1 MKIENVFYLQSGR
14 IFVAK
19 TDDDRF
25 IEFTEMRDVKTA
37 SKEDEEVLN
46 TQDTRIIWK
55 HLDKFSNKWLMTVS
69 TQIGCTH
76 KCKFCDVALL
86 KFKRN
91 LTDSEIWWQIE
102 QIIKCTPYV
111 EYTNKAKI
119 GFARMGEPAHNFKNV
134 SSVIANLKGYNGFNW
149 LPCFNSILPLKTIEG
164 LTAEDVLTEMIN
176 IKENIYSGFLHLQ
189 LSVNSTSEDMRKY
202 LFGGASVMPLESI
215 VDIVNVAKI
224 TNRKVTLNFIVMKD
238 VPVDVSVLK
247 KMNIDSD
254 KIIVKLIPL
263 NNTDI
268 AKTTNLETF
277 ANYSNY
283 EVLQQLREDFKR
295 EGIETVVDTIARCED
310 AGLCCGQIIH
320 THYE

>member
-1 MKIENVFYLQSGR
+1 MKIDNVFYLQSGR

-19 TDDDRF
+19 TDDNHF

-37 SKEDEEVLN
+37 SKENEEVRN

-55 HLDKFSNKWLMTVS
+55 HLDKFTNKWLMTVS

-91 LTDSEIWWQIE
+91 LSEYEIWWQIE
-102 QIIKCTPYV
+102 QIINCTPYV
-111 EYTNKAKI
+111 EFTNKAKI
-119 GFARMGEPAHNFKNV
+119 GFARMGEPAHNFKAV
-134 SSVIANLKGYNGFNW
+134 SGVITNLKRFNGFNW

-164 LTAEDVLTEMIN
+164 LTAQDVLMQMIS
-176 IKENIYSGFLHLQ
+176 IKENVYSGFLHLQ
-189 LSVNSTSEDMRKY
+189 LSVNSTDEEKRKY
-202 LFGGASVMPLESI
+202 LFGGARVMPLDEI
-215 VDIVNVAKI
+215 INIVNKTII

-238 VPVDVSVLK
+238 IPVDILVLK
-247 KMNIDSD
+247 KMNINSD

-263 NNTDI
+263 NQTDI
-268 AKTTNLETF
+268 AKKTNLETY

-283 EVLQQLREDFKR
+283 DKLVQLRNDFKK

>member
-1 MKIENVFYLQSGR
+1 MKIDNVFYLQSGR

-19 TDDDRF
+19 TDDNHF

-37 SKEDEEVLN
+37 SKENEEVRN

-55 HLDKFSNKWLMTVS
+55 HLDKFVNKWLMTVS

-91 LTDSEIWWQIE
+91 LSENEIWWQIE

-111 EYTNKAKI
+111 EFTNKAKI

-134 SSVIANLKGYNGFNW
+134 SKVISNLKEYNGFNW

-164 LTAEDVLTEMIN
+164 LSAQDVLMQMIN
-176 IKENIYSGFLHLQ
+176 IKESIYNGFLHLQ
-189 LSVNSTSEDMRKY
+189 LSVNSTNEEKRKF
-202 LFGGASVMPLESI
+202 LFGGANVMPLQ
-215 VDIVNVAKI
+215 DIINLVNKETI
-224 TNRKVTLNFIVMKD
+224 TNRKVTLNFIVMKG
-238 VPVDVSVLK
+238 VSVDVNVLK
-247 KMNIDSD
+247 KMNINGD

-268 AKTTNLETF
+268 AKTENLETF
-277 ANYSNY
+277 ANYSNF
-283 EVLQQLREDFKR
+283 EKLQQLRDEFKNA
-295 EGIETVVDTIARCED
+295 GIETVVDTIARCED

>member
-1 MKIENVFYLQSGR
+1 MKIDNVYYLQSGR

-19 TDDDRF
+19 TDDNNF

-37 SKEDEEVLN
+37 SKENEEVRN

-55 HLDKFSNKWLMTVS
+55 HIDKFANKWLMTVS

-76 KCKFCDVALL
+76 KCKFCDVSLI

-91 LTDSEIWWQIE
+91 LTEAEIWWQIE

-134 SSVIANLKGYNGFNW
+134 SNVISNLKGYNNFNW
-149 LPCFNSILPLKTIEG
+149 LPCFNSILPMKTIEG
-164 LTAEDVLTEMIN
+164 LTAEQVLNEMIS
-176 IKENIYSGFLHLQ
+176 IKENVYNGYLHLQ
-189 LSVNSTSEDMRKY
+189 LSVNSTDEEKRKY
-202 LFGGASVMPLESI
+202 LFGGANVMPLS
-215 VDIVNVAKI
+215 DIVKFVNKTEI
-224 TNRKVTLNFIVMKD
+224 KNRKVTLNFIIMKD
-238 VPVDVSVLK
+238 VTVDISVLK
-247 KMNIDSD
+247 KMDINSD

-263 NNTDI
+263 NQTDI
-268 AKTTNLETF
+268 AQTTNLETY

-283 EVLQQLREDFKR
+283 EKLLQLRNDFKQA
-295 EGIETVVDTIARCED
+295 GIETVVDTIARCED

>member
-1 MKIENVFYLQSGR
+1 MEIENVYYLQSGR

-19 TDDDRF
+19 TDDNRY
-25 IEFTEMRDVKTA
+25 IEFTEMRDVKTD
-37 SKEDEEVLN
+37 SKENEEVRN

-55 HLDKFSNKWLMTVS
+55 HLDKFTNKWLMTVS

-76 KCKFCDVALL
+76 KCKFCDVSLL
-86 KFKRN
+86 KFGRN
-91 LTDSEIWWQIE
+91 LTEHEIWWQID

-111 EYTNKAKI
+111 TQTNKAKI
-119 GFARMGEPAHNFKNV
+119 GFARMGEPAHNFLNV
-134 SSVIANLKGYNGFNW
+134 SDIICNLKGYKGFNW
-149 LPCFNSILPLKTIEG
+149 LPCFNSILPNKTIQG
-164 LTAEDVLTEMIN
+164 ITSTDILMRMIN
-176 IKENIYSGFLHLQ
+176 IKESIYDGFLHLQ
-189 LSVNSTSEDMRKY
+189 LSINSTDEQKRKE
-202 LFGGASVMPLESI
+202 LFGGASVMELENI
-215 VDIVNVAKI
+215 INLVNKSNI
-224 TNRKVTLNFIVMKD
+224 SNRKVTLNFIVMKG

-247 KMNIDSD
+247 KMNINSD

-263 NNTDI
+263 NQTDI
-268 AKTTNLETF
+268 AQTSNLETF

-283 EVLQQLREDFKR
+283 EVLQQLRDDFKK